1 MQLPRYV
8 FPAAFAVAIAACSAL
23 DRNLPTAPGM
33 PSAPSQPTA
42 PSVPSASLPSAP
54 TQPEATTAP
63 STTIAPPAISATVP
77 STSAASAAPAAPKTL
92 KSAMKGIEEDWKL
105 LEQQLAAPA
114 TMDLA
119 KMAVAADRVAA
130 VMKLAYDPWE
140 DKEVPDFAKF
150 ARESEGAFLDLAAKA
165 RGGDAEA
172 IKALAKTL
180 QPQHC
185 ARCHDAYEHVHG

>member
-8 FPAAFAVAIAACSAL
+8 FPVAFAVAVAACSAL
-23 DRNLPTAPGM
+23 DSTPTTPSMPSTAQ
-33 PSAPSQPTA
+33 PSAPNAPTA
-42 PSVPSASLPSAP
+42 PSAPTAPTAPSAP
-54 TQPEATTAP
+54 TVPTVPAAP
-63 STTIAPPAISATVP
+63 SVPAAVVTPSAG
-77 STSAASAAPAAPKTL
+77 SAAAPPKTL
-92 KSAMKGIEEDWKL
+92 KAAMKGIEDDWKL

-114 TMDLA
+114 AMDLA

-130 VMKLAYDPWE
+130 VMKLAHDPWE

-150 ARESEGAFLDLAAKA
+150 ARESEAAFLDLATKA
-165 RGGDAEA
+165 RGGDADA

-185 ARCHDAYEHVHG
+185 ARCHDAYEQVHG